1 MSIDGLFFL
10 SVPRRLSERQ
20 SSRAWPAASPSYSS
34 GGGSPVEIEQAD
46 ALVLVLMLVAI
57 ALSMVAWRRRGSQ
70 GSLAFFVLCLLG
82 GALLGQALTY
92 IVDYGM
98 R

>member
-1 MSIDGLFFL
+1 MACGLSIVF
-10 SVPRRLSERQ
+10 V
-20 SSRAWPAASPSYSS
+20 W
-34 GGGSPVEIEQAD
+34 GGSPVEIEQAD
-46 ALVLVLMLVAI
+46 ALVLVLIVVAI
-57 ALSMVAWRRRGSQ
+57 ALSMIAWRRRGSQ
-70 GSLAFFVLCLLG
+70 GSLTFFVLCLLG